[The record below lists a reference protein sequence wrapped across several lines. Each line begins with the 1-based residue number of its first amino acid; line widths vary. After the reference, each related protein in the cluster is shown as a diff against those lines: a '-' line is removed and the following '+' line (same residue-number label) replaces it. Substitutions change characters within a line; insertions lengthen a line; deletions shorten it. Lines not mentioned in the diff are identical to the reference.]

1 MKFQKWAEEK
11 PCRTKTMIP
20 SRNQRKLLWLERS
33 IIRVPPRGEEGH
45 GQANRTI

>member
-1 MKFQKWAEEK
+1 MKSQKWAEGK
-11 PCRTKTMIP
+11 PCRTKTMMP

-45 GQANRTI
+45 RQANRTI